1 MDLTPYRR
9 PYKVLLLTCVVN
21 CTAGLFNFELRR
33 YLCYLIIGQGV
44 RNDDGNYTFPPEN
57 IQVTEGQRD
66 LTIMNVMVL
75 SNATISVDEVQ
86 LYIYAESENKSGSLV
101 SLLPNSAG
109 VFEARVNPI
118 VVGNFELEEADI
130 LMKSEVNVTSTGQVQ
145 VSTEFTLRLS
155 KTTLGGN
162 AIVVHK
168 LVFVVTS
175 HDKNKTEHR
184 HDQHYY
190 LNYTKTQGKYPP

>member
-1 MDLTPYRR
+1 M
-9 PYKVLLLTCVVN
+9 
-21 CTAGLFNFELRR
+21 
-33 YLCYLIIGQGV
+33 

-75 SNATISVDEVQ
+75 SNATISVDKVQ

-118 VVGNFELEEADI
+118 VVRDFELEEAHI
-130 LMKSEVNVTSTGQVQ
+130 LMKSEVNHTSTARCKFLQN
-145 VSTEFTLRLS
+145 SLS
-155 KTTLGGN
+155 
-162 AIVVHK
+162 A
-168 LVFVVTS
+168 S
-175 HDKNKTEHR
+175 QR
-184 HDQHYY
+184 QH
-190 LNYTKTQGKYPP
+190 

>member
-1 MDLTPYRR
+1 MI
-9 PYKVLLLTCVVN
+9 V
-21 CTAGLFNFELRR
+21 
-33 YLCYLIIGQGV
+33 GQGV
-44 RNDDGNYTFPPEN
+44 RNDDGSYTFPTET
-57 IQVTEGQRD
+57 IQATKSQHN

-75 SNATISVDEVQ
+75 TNAIISVDEVQ

-109 VFEARVNPI
+109 VFEARMNPI
-118 VVGNFELEEADI
+118 VVRDFELEEAHI
-130 LMKSEVNVTSTGQVQ
+130 LMKSEVNHTSTGQVQ

-184 HDQHYY
+184 HDQMYS
-190 LNYTKTQGKYPP
+190 LEYTKGISTLFSCLIYVDCPLFLHKVIL